1 MLSVE
6 VLYSGRLRLTL
17 VHGRGGVG
25 ELVGREKGSSNVYIL
40 EGVASLTS

>member
-25 ELVGREKGSSNVYIL
+25 EFGA
-40 EGVASLTS
+40 EGEGKQ